1 MSSLLAEQPRVVTI
15 GLEVFAREL
24 DREGVSEIHVDW
36 RPPAGADPRL
46 AALLARLTP
55 RHAEIERANATALAR
70 LVDSDPVL
78 IDCRPAR
85 EAIDLPER
93 AVLHAGPPLAW
104 SAMCAPLQ
112 AAVLCAIRYEG
123 WAANDAAATRL
134 VEGNDVTLAPCHHWR
149 SVGPMTGIITASM
162 PVFVVENRAY
172 GNRAH
177 AAINEGLG
185 KVLRFGANDESVVER
200 LRWLRDEAGPLLG
213 AALRA
218 SGGIELRPL
227 MARALTM
234 GDEMHQRN
242 VAASALLCRGLVPH
256 LVRAAR
262 ESGPLA
268 RVAEFMGGNDQFFLN
283 LAMAAGKAMADP
295 ALGVSGSTLVA
306 TMARNGTDFGIRVAG
321 LGDRWFTAP
330 VNTPRGLYFPGHA
343 AEDANPDI
351 GDSAIVETIGLGG
364 GAMAASPAVARF
376 VGAGGIAEALA
387 ATAEIREITVA
398 DHPHFRIPT
407 LDDAGA
413 PVGIDVRRVVE
424 TGITPLINTGIAG
437 RIAGTGQ
444 IGAGIVR
451 APLACFTQ
459 ALEALV
465 TVMDGSE
472 AQHSHIPP
480 TAGHPRRKPAS
491 Q

>member
-1 MSSLLAEQPRVVTI
+1 VSTLLTAPPRVVTM
-15 GLEVFAREL
+15 GLDIFAREL
-24 DREGVSEIHVDW
+24 EGKGISEVHVDW

-46 AALLARLTP
+46 AALLARLAP
-55 RHAEIERANATALAR
+55 RSAEIERANATALAR
-70 LVDSDPVL
+70 LVDGDPVL
-78 IDCRPAR
+78 VDCRPAG
-85 EAIDLPER
+85 EALELPER
-93 AVLHAGPPLAW
+93 TVLHAGPPLAW
-104 SAMCAPLQ
+104 SRMCPPLE

-123 WAANDAAATRL
+123 WAADDAGARRL
-134 VEGNDVTLAPCHHWR
+134 VERNEVTLAPCHDWR

-162 PVFVVENRAY
+162 PVFVVHNRAA

-177 AAINEGLG
+177 ATINEGLG
-185 KVLRFGANDESVVER
+185 KVLRFGANDASVVER

-213 AALRA
+213 RALRA
-218 SGGIELRPL
+218 AGGLELRPL

-242 VAASALLCRGLVPH
+242 VAASALLCRALTPH

-262 ESGPLA
+262 DGAVLA
-268 RVAEFMGGNDQFFLN
+268 RVAEFVGANDQFFLN

-295 ALGVSGSTLVA
+295 LLGVPGSTLVA
-306 TMARNGTDFGIRVAG
+306 TMARNGTEFGIRVAG

-444 IGAGIVR
+444 IGAGVVR
-451 APLACFTQ
+451 APLACFTR
-459 ALEALV
+459 ALEAL
-465 TVMDGSE
+465 
-472 AQHSHIPP
+472 
-480 TAGHPRRKPAS
+480 AS
-491 Q
+491 